1 MNHTYSERALPRSSG
16 SSGFRMLVIALQQAR
31 EAFALALDSLRSH
44 RLRSLLTILGIVI
57 GIATVI
63 VISSIVHGLNARVAA
78 QFEEVGSKL
87 IYVYH
92 FEWTAVGRVTP
103 EMLNR
108 KKLTQ
113 QDAIAIRTY
122 CPSIK
127 SVCPLIRIFL
137 PQFGEGT
144 MDIKYG
150 GEVARN
156 VIVQGVGEDFE
167 DVFSVPIKDGR
178 ALADFE
184 HQRRLMVCVLGH
196 DTARMLFVHSEPIGK
211 KVSFAQHEFTVV
223 GVLEKQKD
231 TLSGG
236 ANPEDN
242 LINVPLETFRKLF
255 PEREDYLLA
264 AKAGDQIQISSAIEE
279 VREMLRRRRKVQ
291 ADQEDDFS
299 IFTQDL
305 LVESWRR
312 ISGAMVIAMFIISS
326 IGLLVGG
333 VGVMNTMLVS
343 VTERTQEIG
352 VRRAVGARRINLVVQ
367 FLLEAIVLTCTGGA
381 LGILMGGGIAPLV
394 GLMAGIPALLS
405 LFWIVTAFSLSV
417 VVGLVFGL
425 YPAYR
430 AARLNPVDA
439 LRCE

>member
-1 MNHTYSERALPRSSG
+1 MNFLEAVKLSLASLYAHKLRSALTLIG
-16 SSGFRMLVIALQQAR
+16 ITIGVMTVIAVV
-31 EAFALALDSLRSH
+31 SL
-44 RLRSLLTILGIVI
+44 IQ
-57 GIATVI
+57 
-63 VISSIVHGLNARVAA
+63 GLNRYVSEDVIRLGTNV
-78 QFEEVGSKL
+78 FMISKSL
-87 IYVYH
+87 
-92 FEWTAVGRVTP
+92 
-103 EMLNR
+103 
-108 KKLTQ
+108 
-113 QDAIAIRTY
+113 
-122 CPSIK
+122 
-127 SVCPLIRIFL
+127 
-137 PQFGEGT
+137 
-144 MDIKYG
+144 
-150 GEVARN
+150 N
-156 VIVQGVGEDFE
+156 VIISTD
-167 DVFSVPIKDGR
+167 
-178 ALADFE
+178 
-184 HQRRLMVCVLGH
+184 
-196 DTARMLFVHSEPIGK
+196 
-211 KVSFAQHEFTVV
+211 
-223 GVLEKQKD
+223 
-231 TLSGG
+231 
-236 ANPEDN
+236 
-242 LINVPLETFRKLF
+242 
-255 PEREDYLLA
+255 
-264 AKAGDQIQISSAIEE
+264 DQIQISSAIEE